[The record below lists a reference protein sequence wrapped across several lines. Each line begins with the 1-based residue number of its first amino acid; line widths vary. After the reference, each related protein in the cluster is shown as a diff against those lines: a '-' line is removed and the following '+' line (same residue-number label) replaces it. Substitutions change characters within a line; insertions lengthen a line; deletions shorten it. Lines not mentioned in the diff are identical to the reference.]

1 MKLTENFS
9 LSEFECKCGC
19 KMPKDVFENVKMLAV
34 QLQDIRDCFNA
45 RIMINSAYRC
55 VEHNRAI
62 GSNDSSQHILGKAAD
77 IVIGGNSPDEV
88 ADRIE
93 SMITDEEV
101 ILGGLGR
108 YNGFTHIDIR
118 TGNRLAK
125 WDNRTV

>member
-19 KMPKDVFENVKMLAV
+19 KMPKDVFENIKLLAI
-34 QLQDIRDCFNA
+34 QLQEIRDCFNA

-55 VEHNRAI
+55 VKHNSSI
-62 GSNDSSQHILGKAAD
+62 GSNNSSQHILGKAAD
-77 IVIGGNSPDEV
+77 IVIGGNSPNEV

-93 SMITDEEV
+93 SMIEDKELA
-101 ILGGLGR
+101 LGGLGR
-108 YNGFTHIDIR
+108 YNTFTHIDIR
-118 TGNRLAK
+118 SNRSR

>member
-19 KMPKDVFENVKMLAV
+19 KMPNDVFENIKLLAI
-34 QLQDIRDCFNA
+34 QLQEIRDCFNA

-55 VEHNRAI
+55 AKHNSSI
-62 GSNDSSQHILGKAAD
+62 GSNNSSQHILGKAAD

-93 SMITDEEV
+93 SMIEDKELA
-101 ILGGLGR
+101 LGGLGR
-108 YNGFTHIDIR
+108 YNTFTHIDIR
-118 TGNRLAK
+118 SKRSR